1 MKLSAAKFVAPK
13 FVWAILGILLCCP
26 QFIDAQLVPA
36 ESEAQTVATFVREQ
50 ETTSDFSRVQSR
62 VSEYLEK
69 YQSNEILLVVDV
81 DNTMLAMNQDLGSD
95 QWFNWQDDLLES
107 DPESTDLV
115 ATDFSGLLE
124 VQGLLFAL
132 SGMHPPEPE
141 LPKMVNELLAQG
153 VQAMV
158 LTSRGPTFRDAT
170 ERELKNNA
178 YDFSK
183 SAPAIKEKRGLFYPF
198 GLENPNAQGLSVA
211 VAQRLQS
218 RRRSVSYSNGIF
230 LTAGQHK
237 GYMLR
242 TLLARRMVGEKD
254 AKQFK
259 AIVFVDDHQ
268 RHTKSMH
275 EAYEGAELDLSTFR
289 YSREDGNVSNFKN
302 SSKRHVVHD
311 WNRLS
316 EFIDRVLVK

>member
-1 MKLSAAKFVAPK
+1 MQQTTAKFASRR
-13 FVWAILGILLCCP
+13 ILWGVFTILFCGS
-26 QFIDAQLVPA
+26 QLVVAQQDPSK
-36 ESEAQTVATFVREQ
+36 SEPQTAQSFVREQ
-50 ETTSDFSRVQSR
+50 ETTSDFSRVKSR
-62 VSEYLEK
+62 VSQYLKEYDA
-69 YQSNEILLVVDV
+69 NEILLVVDV

-95 QWFNWQDDLLES
+95 QWFNWQDGLLES
-107 DPESTDLV
+107 DPQSSDLV
-115 ATDFSGLLE
+115 ANDFSGLLE

-158 LTSRGPTFRDAT
+158 LTSRGPEFRDAT
-170 ERELKNNA
+170 ERELKKNG

-183 SAPAIKEKRGLFYPF
+183 SAPEIKEKRGLFYP
-198 GLENPNAQGLSVA
+198 LDPDAPSSHGLSAEVTA
-211 VAQRLQS
+211 SLQPRL
-218 RRRSVSYSNGIF
+218 RPVSYSNGIF

-242 TLLARRMVGEKD
+242 TLLARRTVGEGD

-259 AIVFVDDHQ
+259 AVVFVDDHQ
-268 RHTKSMH
+268 RHAKSMH
-275 EAYEGAELDLSTFR
+275 EAHEGVKLDLSTFR
-289 YSREDGNVSNFKN
+289 YSREDGNVSNFSN
-302 SSKRHVVHD
+302 SAKRHVVHD